1 MISKTKKYFTLYG
14 ILAATVDRKIH
25 SAYSSIN
32 AFIEK
37 NIPSITKSLIQIILV
52 PVNQYSTNKK

>member
-25 SAYSSIN
+25 SSYSSIN

>member
-14 ILAATVDRKIH
+14 ILAATVDRKIY
-25 SAYSSIN
+25 SSYSSIN

>member
-1 MISKTKKYFTLYG
+1 MISKTKKYFTFFG
-14 ILAATVDRKIH
+14 ILAATVDKQILTT
-25 SAYSSIN
+25 YSSIN

-37 NIPSITKSLIQIILV
+37 NIPKITKSLVQIILV